1 MTVSNIRK
9 DIKKDDVVIIL
20 SGNYKKNTGKVL
32 KVFPKLNK
40 LMVEGINKVK
50 KHQKPSGQTPGG
62 IIDKHLLIDA
72 SNVALFD
79 KKENKALKITFKE
92 NSNGIKS
99 RVNKKTGKF
108 VD

>member
-1 MTVSNIRK
+1 MVAVKFRK

-20 SGNYKKNTGKVL
+20 SGNYKKSTGKVL

-50 KHQKPSGQTPGG
+50 KHQKPSGQNPGG
-62 IIDKHLLIDA
+62 IVEKHLLIDA

-79 KKENKALKITFKE
+79 KKEKKAIKVTLKE
-92 NSNGIKS
+92 NDNGIKV
-99 RVNKKTGKF
+99 RFNKKTNKF
-108 VD
+108 ID